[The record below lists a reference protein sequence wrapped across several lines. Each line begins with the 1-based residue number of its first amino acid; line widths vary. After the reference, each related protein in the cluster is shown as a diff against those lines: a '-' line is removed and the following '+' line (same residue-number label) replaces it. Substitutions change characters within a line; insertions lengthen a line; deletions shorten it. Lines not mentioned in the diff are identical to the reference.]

1 MATEAAEEIKR
12 IELPVEGMT
21 CASCVARIER
31 GLKKLP
37 GIRAA
42 SVNLASERAL
52 VEFDPQVLGEERIIQ
67 TIAELGYGVRTE
79 RHVYGVKGMTCAA
92 CAARVERALRKVPG
106 VLEANVNLASER
118 ASVEF
123 NPLQVTFTDL
133 QKAVADAGYEL
144 FVVEEA
150 KVEGLDEARRKE
162 LETLRLKVIVASA
175 LGILIF
181 LGSFPEWFPWVPSV
195 LQNRWVLWALATPV
209 QFWAGWQFY
218 KGGIAALRHL
228 DANMNTLIALGT
240 SAAYLYS
247 AVATVF
253 PEAFM
258 LRQNMPEVYFDTAA
272 IIIALILL
280 GRYLEARARGRASE
294 AIRRLMGLRPRPAR
308 VVRAGQ
314 ELEIPAEEIRPGD
327 TVVVRPGE
335 RIPVDGVVL
344 EGQSLVDESMITGES
359 LPVEK
364 GPDATVIGGTV
375 NLTGSF
381 TFRATRVGGDTVLS
395 QIIRLVEEAQGSKAP
410 IQRLADVISG
420 YFVPA
425 VIAIALATF
434 TVWYLV
440 GPEPRLTHAILN
452 AVAVLVIACPCALGL
467 ATPTAIMVA
476 TGKGAEHGVL
486 IRSGEALEIA
496 HKIDVVVLDKT
507 GTITEGKPTAS
518 EVLPAEGV
526 HETQLLR
533 LAAAAEKRSEHPI
546 ARAVLAAAQARGIP
560 IPEPQSFEAVPGR
573 GVRAKL
579 EDTQVLIGNL
589 ALLEEHGIDTAVLSS
604 EAEALAEEGR
614 TVMAVAADG
623 KILGLIGL
631 VDTIKPHA
639 AEAVKQLH
647 SLGIK
652 VVMLTGD
659 NRRAAAYVARVT
671 GIDEFHAEAL
681 PQHKLEVIRRLRR
694 EGHVVAMVGDGI
706 NDAPALAEATVG
718 IAIGTGTDIAMETA
732 DITLMS
738 GDLRNIA
745 TAIDLSRRAI
755 RTIKQNLFWAFFY
768 NVILIPVAAGGLYL
782 VFGSSGVPGPVR
794 PFLGDYGFLN
804 PVLAA
809 LAMAFS
815 SVTVVNNSLRLRW
828 YRPPRERK
836 QEDITGGVAA

>member
-1 MATEAAEEIKR
+1 MQAEASGTMER

-21 CASCVARIER
+21 CASCAVRIEK
-31 GLKKLP
+31 GLRKLP
-37 GIRAA
+37 GVREV
-42 SVNLASERAL
+42 SVNLASERAV
-52 VEFDPQVLGEERIIQ
+52 VEFDPEVLSTEQIVQ
-67 TIAELGYGVRTE
+67 TVADLGYGVRTE
-79 RHVYGVKGMTCAA
+79 RRTYGVRGMTCAA
-92 CAARVERALRKVPG
+92 CAVRVERALRKVPG
-106 VLEANVNLASER
+106 VVQANVNLASER

-123 NPLQVTFTDL
+123 NPLQVTFQDL

-144 FVVEEA
+144 FVAEET
-150 KVEGLDEARRKE
+150 KGRDIEADRRKE
-162 LETLRLKVIVASA
+162 LAKLRLKFIVASL
-175 LGILIF
+175 LGAIIF
-181 LGSFPEWFPWVPSV
+181 LGSFPEWFPWVPPV

-218 KGGIAALRHL
+218 KGAVSALKHF

-240 SAAYLYS
+240 SVAYLYS
-247 AVATVF
+247 AAATAF

-258 LRQNMPEVYFDTAA
+258 LRGKMPEVYFDTAA

-280 GRYLEARARGRASE
+280 GRYLEARARGRTSE
-294 AIRRLMGLRPRPAR
+294 AIKRLMGLRPNTAR
-308 VVRAGQ
+308 IVRAGQ
-314 ELEIPAEEIRPGD
+314 EVEVPVEEIRPGD

-344 EGQSLVDESMITGES
+344 RGQSLIDESMITGES

-364 GPDATVIGGTV
+364 GPEATVIGGTV

-381 TFRATRVGGDTVLS
+381 TFRATRVGQDTVLS
-395 QIIRLVEEAQGSKAP
+395 QIIRLVEQAQGSKAP

-425 VIAIALATF
+425 VILIAVGTF
-434 TVWYLV
+434 VLWYLV
-440 GPEPRLTHAILN
+440 GPEPRITHAILN

-467 ATPTAIMVA
+467 ATPTAIMVG
-476 TGKGAEHGVL
+476 TGKGAEYGVL

-496 HKIDVVVLDKT
+496 HKIDVVVMDKT
-507 GTITEGKPTAS
+507 GTITEGKPRVA
-518 EVLPAEGV
+518 EVVPADGV
-526 HETQLLR
+526 EEADLLL

-546 ARAVLAAAQARGIP
+546 ARAVLAFAQERGLQP
-560 IPEPQSFEAVPGR
+560 PDPDTFEAVPGR
-573 GVRAKL
+573 GVRA
-579 EDTQVLIGNL
+579 QVKGTEVMVGSLSM
-589 ALLEEHGIDTAVLSS
+589 LEERGIEPGRVASAY
-604 EAEALAEEGR
+604 ERLAEEGR

-623 KILGLIGL
+623 KALGLIGL

-639 AEAVKQLH
+639 AEAIKELH
-647 SLGIK
+647 RLRIR

-659 NRRAAAYVARVT
+659 NRRAAAYVSKAT

-681 PQHKLEVIRRLRR
+681 PQHKLEVIRGLRH

-718 IAIGTGTDIAMETA
+718 IAIGTGTDIAMESA

-738 GDLRNIA
+738 GDLRHIA
-745 TAIDLSRRAI
+745 TAIDLSRRTI
-755 RTIKQNLFWAFFY
+755 RIIKQNLFWAFFY
-768 NVILIPVAAGGLYL
+768 NVMLIPVAAGALYL
-782 VFGSSGVPGPVR
+782 VFGSGGVPEPLR
-794 PFLGDYGFLN
+794 PILGDYGFLN

-828 YRPPRERK
+828 YRPPGERRNFS
-836 QEDITGGVAA
+836 